1 MDDEG
6 GVFNFHESDIAA
18 GIIRFGNVSYQ
29 ASNISS
35 VSVFYQ
41 RKMNSLAQGCLVLA
55 LMVALAA
62 AFLYQQRPDFSVWV
76 AGGAAALF
84 ILGVVWQRLRPQN
97 IYTLQIKMT
106 SGEVQPFISSDRTAV
121 FGLKH
126 AIESTFVR
134 RPLKD
139 WQSVGGGPATNPHTP

>member
-1 MDDEG
+1 M
-6 GVFNFHESDIAA
+6 
-18 GIIRFGNVSYQ
+18 SYQ

-35 VSVFYQ
+35 VSVSYQ
-41 RKMNSLAQGCLVLA
+41 RKMNGFAQGCLVLA

-62 AFLYQQRPDFSVWV
+62 AFLYQERPDFSVWA

-84 ILGVVWQRLRPQN
+84 ILGVVWQQLRPQN
-97 IYTLQIKMT
+97 RYTLQIKMT

-126 AIESTFVR
+126 AIESTFGR
-134 RPLKD
+134 RPLTD
-139 WQSVGGGPATNPHTP
+139 WQSVGGSPATNPHTP